1 MCPPYIAILEL
12 PLVRGSVKK
21 VRKNKV
27 YYVLVKITFSAE
39 MKRNV
44 LSGAQKRKK
53 AAEEKEKMCKL
64 PKLTSWLNPGATS
77 ASSSAPPDVASTS
90 TCTPIPAEIPMVSL
104 PDPTAGENPQEEMPT
119 SVSVREFA
127 TQDTDP
133 GLWDI
138 SNTSTVDYW
147 IRSGPTA
154 CQNHDCNL
162 LNSGRVYKGTG
173 RENTQTR
180 YLSKNLFKREL
191 RNGECVK
198 REWLLYSPSQGRL
211 YCFACRLFS
220 KTESP
225 FATSGYNDWKHSNV
239 IGEHENGEEHRKCM
253 TAYFIRHKETGN
265 VDTLLLQQLRSEQEY
280 WHKVLTRVVSVI
292 RFLASRGLPFR
303 GENQIIGSAKNGN
316 YLGILE
322 LLSEFDP
329 FLEEHLKLYGNPGKG
344 NPSYL
349 SANICEEFI
358 EIMGQHV
365 LSAILEEIKESK
377 YYSISVD
384 STPDISHTDQLTFTV
399 RYIRG
404 CEPVERF
411 LKFIPIFS
419 HGAKNLADTVVGFLK
434 ENKIPLSNCRGQSY
448 DNASN
453 MSGRYTGLQAR
464 ILQLNEFAMYVPCA
478 GHSLNLVGV
487 KAAECC
493 LQCVKFFDFVQRL
506 YSFFSASTHRW
517 NILATSLGKNIVV
530 KRLSDTRWSAHF
542 DAVHAL
548 HEGFEKI
555 KNALDSVSA
564 DTEQE
569 VNTRREA
576 KGLSDKMENLETIFL
591 TILWND
597 VLERVNKTSK
607 VLQSEDMNILVAM
620 NLLESLKTYLQDTRD
635 RFSAYELK
643 ARSRCPDSEYKEKR
657 EGKRSVRLTRYDGS
671 EEEVLLSKSEKFKV
685 ETFLPVLDSLIPA
698 LTKRAE
704 AYSSIGNMFSFFCE
718 LKTIRSDDLKKRCE
732 YLANVYHKD
741 LDYGDLL
748 NECEHLKHYM
758 ILDQNCETL
767 PALYRKII
775 SDNLKSVFP
784 NVEIAL
790 RVFMCMMVT
799 NCAGERSFSR
809 LKLIKNELRSTMGQH
824 RLNWLSLMCIEND
837 ILKTIDF
844 KPVIKEFCTKKCRK
858 FNK

>member
-1 MCPPYIAILEL
+1 MAQPRPTPVGSVTVVDSNKSQWLPLLSQPMKNERLGRSSALVHIAGSKDSSASLGSASTPTPTSTPTLQSGSTEMLLIYLLSQQLAQPLSKLAPTLSIALHFTILEL

-21 VRKNKV
+21 VKKNKL
-27 YYVLVKITFSAE
+27 YYVLVKITFRAE
-39 MKRNV
+39 IKRNV

-90 TCTPIPAEIPMVSL
+90 SCTPIPAEIPMVSL
-104 PDPTAGENPQEEMPT
+104 PDPAAGENPQEEMPT

-127 TQDTDP
+127 IQDTDP

-147 IRSGPTA
+147 IR
-154 CQNHDCNL
+154 
-162 LNSGRVYKGTG
+162 
-173 RENTQTR
+173 
-180 YLSKNLFKREL
+180 
-191 RNGECVK
+191 
-198 REWLLYSPSQGRL
+198 RL
-211 YCFACRLFS
+211 YCFACHLFS

-225 FATSGYNDWKHSNV
+225 FATSGFNDWKHSNV
-239 IGEHENGEEHRKCM
+239 IGEHENREEHCKCM
-253 TAYFIRHKETGN
+253 TAYLIRHKETGN

-280 WHKVLTRVVSVI
+280 WHKVTRVVSVI
-292 RFLASRGLPFR
+292 RFLASRGLPFC

-322 LLSEFDP
+322 LLSEFYP
-329 FLEEHLKLYGNPGKG
+329 FLEEHLKLYENPGKG

-399 RYIRG
+399 RYIQG
-404 CEPVERF
+404 CEPVEHF

-419 HGAKNLADTVVGFLK
+419 HGANNLADTVVGFLN
-434 ENKIPLSNCRGQSY
+434 ENKIPLSNCRGQLY

-464 ILQLNEFAMYVPCA
+464 ILQLNEFTMYT
-478 GHSLNLVGV
+478 
-487 KAAECC
+487 
-493 LQCVKFFDFVQRL
+493 
-506 YSFFSASTHRW
+506 STHRW
-517 NILATSLGKNIVV
+517 NVLATSLGKNIVV

-555 KNALDSVSA
+555 KNALDS
-564 DTEQE
+564 EQE

-597 VLERVNKTSK
+597 ILERVNKTSK

-643 ARSRCPDSEYKEKR
+643 ARSRCLDSEYKEKR
-657 EGKRSVRLTRYDGS
+657 EGKRSVRLTRYDRS

-698 LTKRAE
+698 LTKRTE

-718 LKTIRSDDLKKRCE
+718 LKTISSDDLKKSVNTW
-732 YLANVYHKD
+732 LMFITK
-741 LDYGDLL
+741 
-748 NECEHLKHYM
+748 
-758 ILDQNCETL
+758 IL
-767 PALYRKII
+767 I
-775 SDNLKSVFP
+775 
-784 NVEIAL
+784 
-790 RVFMCMMVT
+790 MVT
-799 NCAGERSFSR
+799 N
-809 LKLIKNELRSTMGQH
+809 
-824 RLNWLSLMCIEND
+824 
-837 ILKTIDF
+837 
-844 KPVIKEFCTKKCRK
+844 
-858 FNK
+858 